1 MTGARGKGD
10 PSLQL
15 WGEGLQLRQAPV
27 LAITSRPQ
35 RRNRDELIGLSS
47 ARNCDEERERHEK
60 WAQHRDP
67 FLTAH
72 SHFLCLSVP
81 FLCHPVPTQTTD
93 GHFSSSLSEPFGY
106 STVLFFVCCCCF
118 SLRYWFRIAQR
129 QEGQWRKTCSPS
141 LSSALMSPTC
151 FPTCFLV
158 WLWCPEERLAEV
170 WSHQVLVWGI
180 VPLYSVEA
188 TSFFTHPFIQQAFA
202 KHLLCQEWV

>member
-1 MTGARGKGD
+1 MKRERDMRNEHSTGI
-10 PSLQL
+10 PSSLH
-15 WGEGLQLRQAPV
+15 
-27 LAITSRPQ
+27 THT
-35 RRNRDELIGLSS
+35 SS
-47 ARNCDEERERHEK
+47 ASLC
-60 WAQHRDP
+60 P
-67 FLTAH
+67 FYVT
-72 SHFLCLSVP
+72 LSLPKQLMDTSQV
-81 FLCHPVPTQTTD
+81 L
-93 GHFSSSLSEPFGY
+93 LSEPFGY